1 MTRSRRRLIGGLE
14 ALAFERVAL
23 PIGAVTPPAFDRASP
38 TLAATVTDPQ
48 NASRRNQHEL
58 AAAAERV
65 LRAVDLDLETHSC
78 PVRREGLA
86 ARYGDAT
93 AALPDETESP
103 GDIFDRLTDREY
115 DTPQEARAAVVDEIA
130 GVDGPEGYDPERGLD
145 LGSAGRLGTAED
157 PLDGERSPVDAEP
170 RSGHDTEPEDVFDG
184 AEPVEPEDREA
195 GDGSAE

>member
-1 MTRSRRRLIGGLE
+1 M
-14 ALAFERVAL
+14 
-23 PIGAVTPPAFDRASP
+23 
-38 TLAATVTDPQ
+38 TDPQ
-48 NASRRNQHEL
+48 NASRRNQREL

-65 LRAVDLDLETHSC
+65 LRAVDLGLETRSC

-103 GDIFDRLTDREY
+103 GD
-115 DTPQEARAAVVDEIA
+115 
-130 GVDGPEGYDPERGLD
+130 
-145 LGSAGRLGTAED
+145 
-157 PLDGERSPVDAEP
+157 
-170 RSGHDTEPEDVFDG
+170 VFDG